1 MYGRSEKRL
10 EPEIVNI
17 VVVVLKLNSNR
28 LQNTNPRQVAK
39 TQNHKKYILKTK
51 QLVDKM
57 DSKSPNLLGRFN
69 TREKKLLI

>member
-1 MYGRSEKRL
+1 MSGQRSEKRL

-39 TQNHKKYILKTK
+39 TQNYNKKYIFKTK
-51 QLVDKM
+51 QSVDKM
-57 DSKSPNLLGRFN
+57 DSKSANLLGRFN
-69 TREKKLLI
+69 TREKNY